1 MMQKLN
7 KSVIDKQSYPEK
19 VLQFGEGNFMRA
31 FVDWKIDVLNQ
42 KTDFNGSVV
51 VVQPIEHGLV
61 DKLNEQDGLY
71 TLYLQG
77 IKNGKAVKEHSP
89 IQSISRGLDLMT
101 DYDDYLKVAENP
113 ELRFIFSN
121 TTEAGIAY
129 DESDQLTD
137 RPQKTFPGKL
147 TAFMYHRYQKF
158 DGDRNKGF
166 ILIPC
171 ELIEQ
176 NGKKLKE
183 IVLRYAKLWDLE
195 ADFINWINEGNTFC
209 SSLVDRI
216 VPGYPKDTIQEITK
230 ELGYQD
236 ELVVVGE
243 QYHLW
248 VIEGPE
254 WIREEFPVDQTDL
267 NVLFVEDLTP
277 YRTMKVRILNGAH
290 TAMTPVAYLYGLDT
304 VGEAIEHEVT
314 GQFVKDLIEQEI
326 IPILDLPENEL
337 KVFAADV
344 LDRFLNPFV
353 QHYLMDISLNS
364 ISKYQTRNLP
374 SLLDYVRQKNELPK
388 RLVFSLAA
396 LFSFYEG
403 KRGGEMIS
411 LSDDQQILDFFK
423 AQWSTYDGSKNSI
436 LKIITNIL
444 DHQTYWGQNL
454 NEIPGLRH
462 LIADY
467 LYEIKTN
474 GIQKAIETFQ

>member
-1 MMQKLN
+1 MQQLN
-7 KSVIDKQSYPEK
+7 KSVIDKKSYPEK

-31 FVDWKIDVLNQ
+31 FVDWMIDVLNQ

-61 DKLNEQDGLY
+61 DKLNKQDGLY

-77 IKNGKAVKEHSP
+77 LKNGEAVKEHSP
-89 IQSISRGLDLMT
+89 IQSINRGLDLIT
-101 DYDDYLKVAENP
+101 QHDEYFEVAENP

-129 DESDQLTD
+129 DSSDRLVA

-147 TAFMYHRYQKF
+147 TAFLYHRFQTF
-158 DGDRNKGF
+158 HGDHNKGL

-171 ELIEQ
+171 ELIEH
-176 NGKKLKE
+176 NGKRLKE
-183 IVLRYAKLWDLE
+183 IVLRYAELWGLGT
-195 ADFINWINEGNTFC
+195 DFINWINEGNTFC

-216 VPGYPKDTIQEITK
+216 VPGYPKDTIDEITE

-267 NVLFVEDLTP
+267 NILFVEDLTP

-290 TAMTPVAYLYGLDT
+290 TAMTPVSYLYGLDT
-304 VGEAIEHEVT
+304 VRQAIEDEVT
-314 GQFVKDLIEQEI
+314 GQFVKELILKEI
-326 IPILDLPENEL
+326 IPILDLPADEL
-337 KVFAADV
+337 KVFATDV

-374 SLLDYVRQKNELPK
+374 SLLDYVKRKNELPK

-396 LFSFYEG
+396 LFLFYEG
-403 KRGGEMIS
+403 KRGEETIS
-411 LSDDQQILDFFK
+411 LSDDQQILALFK
-423 AQWSTYDGSKNSI
+423 MQWSTYDGSKEGI
-436 LKIITNIL
+436 LKIVTTLL
-444 DHQTYWGQNL
+444 DNQTWWGQNL
-454 NEIPGLRH
+454 NEVQGLRN
-462 LIADY
+462 LVTDY
-467 LYEIKTN
+467 LYEMKTN
-474 GIQKAIETFQ
+474 GIQKAIEILQ

>member
-1 MMQKLN
+1 MQQLN
-7 KSVIDKQSYPEK
+7 ENVKNKQVYPEK

-31 FVDWKIDVLNQ
+31 FVDWKIDLLNQ

-61 DKLNEQDGLY
+61 NRLNEQDGLY

-77 IKNGKAVKEHSP
+77 IKNGEAIKEHSV

-101 DYDDYLKVAENP
+101 DYDEYLKVAENP

-137 RPQKTFPGKL
+137 KPQKTFPGKL
-147 TAFMYHRYQKF
+147 TAFLYHRYQTF
-158 DGDRNKGF
+158 QGDPNKGF

-176 NGKKLKE
+176 NGQKLKE
-183 IVLRYAKLWDLE
+183 IVLRYAEQWDLG
-195 ADFINWINEGNTFC
+195 ADFINWIHEGNTFC
-209 SSLVDRI
+209 NSLVDRI
-216 VPGYPKDTIQEITK
+216 VPGYPKDTIEEITE
-230 ELGYQD
+230 ELGYRD

-254 WIREEFPVDQTDL
+254 WIQDEFPVDQTGL

-290 TAMTPVAYLYGLDT
+290 TAMTPVAYLYGLET
-304 VGEAIEHEVT
+304 VREAIEHDVT
-314 GQFVKDLIEQEI
+314 GQFVNDLIEQEI
-326 IPILDLPENEL
+326 IPILDLPSDET
-337 KVFAADV
+337 KKFANDV
-344 LDRFLNPFV
+344 IERFLNPFV
-353 QHYLMDISLNS
+353 KHYLMDISLNS

-374 SLLDYVRQKNELPK
+374 SLLDYVNQKHALPK
-388 RLVFSLAA
+388 RIVFSLAA
-396 LFSFYEG
+396 LLLFYEG
-403 KRGGEMIS
+403 RRGEEIIQ
-411 LSDDQQILDFFK
+411 LSDDEHILECFQK
-423 AQWSTYDGSKNSI
+423 QWSTYDGSKESI
-436 LKIITNIL
+436 VNIVTNIL
-444 DHQTYWGQNL
+444 DKQTYWGQNL
-454 NEIPGLRH
+454 NEVPGLRD
-462 LIADY
+462 LVADY
-467 LYEIKTN
+467 LFEIKTK
-474 GIQKAIETFQ
+474 GIQNAIKIFK

>member
-1 MMQKLN
+1 MQQLN
-7 KSVIDKQSYPEK
+7 ENVKNKQVYPEK

-31 FVDWKIDVLNQ
+31 FVDWKIDLLNQ

-61 DKLNEQDGLY
+61 NRLNEQDGLY

-77 IKNGKAVKEHSP
+77 IKNGEAIKEHSV

-101 DYDDYLKVAENP
+101 DYDEYLKVAENP

-137 RPQKTFPGKL
+137 KPQKTFPGKL
-147 TAFMYHRYQKF
+147 TAFLYHRYQTF
-158 DGDRNKGF
+158 QGDPNKGF

-176 NGKKLKE
+176 NGQKLKE
-183 IVLRYAKLWDLE
+183 IVLRYAEQWDLG
-195 ADFINWINEGNTFC
+195 ADFINWIHEGNTFC
-209 SSLVDRI
+209 NSLVDRI
-216 VPGYPKDTIQEITK
+216 VPGYPKDTIEEITE
-230 ELGYQD
+230 ELGYRD

-254 WIREEFPVDQTDL
+254 WIQDEFPVDQTGL

-290 TAMTPVAYLYGLDT
+290 TAMTPVAYLYGLET
-304 VGEAIEHEVT
+304 VREAIEHDVT
-314 GQFVKDLIEQEI
+314 GQFVNDLIEQEI
-326 IPILDLPENEL
+326 IPILDLPSDET
-337 KVFAADV
+337 KKFANDV
-344 LDRFLNPFV
+344 IERFLNPFV
-353 QHYLMDISLNS
+353 KHYLMDISLNS

-374 SLLDYVRQKNELPK
+374 SLLDYVNQKHALPK
-388 RLVFSLAA
+388 RIVFSLAA
-396 LFSFYEG
+396 LLLFYEG
-403 KRGGEMIS
+403 RRGEEIIQ
-411 LSDDQQILDFFK
+411 LSDDEHILECFQK
-423 AQWSTYDGSKNSI
+423 QWSTYDGSKESI
-436 LKIITNIL
+436 MNIVTNIL
-444 DHQTYWGQNL
+444 DKQTYWGQNL
-454 NEIPGLRH
+454 NEVPGLRD
-462 LIADY
+462 LVADY
-467 LYEIKTN
+467 LFEIKTK
-474 GIQKAIETFQ
+474 GIQNAIKIFK

>member
-1 MMQKLN
+1 MQQLN
-7 KSVIDKQSYPEK
+7 ENVKNKQVYPEK

-31 FVDWKIDVLNQ
+31 FVDWKIDLLNQ

-61 DKLNEQDGLY
+61 NRLNEQDGLY

-77 IKNGKAVKEHSP
+77 IKNGEAIKEHSV

-101 DYDDYLKVAENP
+101 DYDEYLKVAENP

-137 RPQKTFPGKL
+137 KPQKTFPGKL
-147 TAFMYHRYQKF
+147 TAFLYHRYQTF
-158 DGDRNKGF
+158 QGDPNKGF

-176 NGKKLKE
+176 NGQKLKE
-183 IVLRYAKLWDLE
+183 IVLRYAEQWDLG
-195 ADFINWINEGNTFC
+195 ADFINWIHEGNTFC
-209 SSLVDRI
+209 NSLVDRI
-216 VPGYPKDTIQEITK
+216 VPGYPKDTIEEITE
-230 ELGYQD
+230 ELGYRD

-254 WIREEFPVDQTDL
+254 WIQDEFPVDQTGL

-290 TAMTPVAYLYGLDT
+290 TAMTPVAYLYGLET
-304 VGEAIEHEVT
+304 VREAIEHDVT
-314 GQFVKDLIEQEI
+314 GQFVNDLIEQEI
-326 IPILDLPENEL
+326 IPILDLPSDET
-337 KVFAADV
+337 KKFANDV
-344 LDRFLNPFV
+344 IERFLNPFV
-353 QHYLMDISLNS
+353 KHYLMDISLNS

-374 SLLDYVRQKNELPK
+374 SLLDYVNQKHALPK
-388 RLVFSLAA
+388 RIVFSLAA
-396 LFSFYEG
+396 LLLFYEG
-403 KRGGEMIS
+403 RRGEEIIQI
-411 LSDDQQILDFFK
+411 SDDEHILECFQK
-423 AQWSTYDGSKNSI
+423 QWSTYDGSKESI
-436 LKIITNIL
+436 MNIVTNIL
-444 DHQTYWGQNL
+444 DKQTYWGQNL
-454 NEIPGLRH
+454 NEVPGLRD
-462 LIADY
+462 LVADY
-467 LYEIKTN
+467 LFEIKTK
-474 GIQKAIETFQ
+474 GIQNAIKIFK

>member
-1 MMQKLN
+1 MQQLN
-7 KSVIDKQSYPEK
+7 ENVKNKQVYPEK

-31 FVDWKIDVLNQ
+31 FVDWKIDLLNQ

-61 DKLNEQDGLY
+61 NRLNEQDGLY

-77 IKNGKAVKEHSP
+77 IKNGEAIKEHSV

-101 DYDDYLKVAENP
+101 DYDEYLKVAENP

-137 RPQKTFPGKL
+137 KPQKTFPGKL
-147 TAFMYHRYQKF
+147 TAFLYHRYQTF
-158 DGDRNKGF
+158 QGDPNKGF

-176 NGKKLKE
+176 NGQKLKE
-183 IVLRYAKLWDLE
+183 IVLRYAEQWDLG
-195 ADFINWINEGNTFC
+195 ADFINWIHEGNTFC
-209 SSLVDRI
+209 NSLVDRI
-216 VPGYPKDTIQEITK
+216 VPGYPKDTIEEITE
-230 ELGYQD
+230 ELGYRD

-254 WIREEFPVDQTDL
+254 WIQDEFPVDQIGL

-290 TAMTPVAYLYGLDT
+290 TAMTPVSYLYGLDT
-304 VGEAIEHEVT
+304 VREAIEHEVT

-326 IPILDLPENEL
+326 IPILDLPSDET
-337 KVFAADV
+337 KKFANDV
-344 LDRFLNPFV
+344 IDRFLNPFV
-353 QHYLMDISLNS
+353 KHYLMDISLNS

-374 SLLDYVRQKNELPK
+374 SLLDYVNQKHALPK
-388 RLVFSLAA
+388 RIVFSLAA
-396 LFSFYEG
+396 LLLFYEG
-403 KRGGEMIS
+403 RRGEEIIQI
-411 LSDDQQILDFFK
+411 SDDEHILECFQK
-423 AQWSTYDGSKNSI
+423 QWSTYDGSKESI
-436 LKIITNIL
+436 VNIVTNIL
-444 DHQTYWGQNL
+444 DKQTYWGQNL
-454 NEIPGLRH
+454 NEVPGLRD
-462 LIADY
+462 LVADY
-467 LYEIKTN
+467 LFEIKTK
-474 GIQKAIETFQ
+474 GIQNAIKIFK